1 METLDTASTA
11 SQINLMAMAK
21 HGDLNALA
29 ALMNRSLRTKGIFTE
44 LSLAGNCLTVI
55 AMFSQAAPHKPSLV
69 EMLKRGLNNMQPKGV
84 KRVMVRAVSIE
95 DESLAWQSAFLVLPI
110 NAANNPARSSLNSI
124 AEKIPGLP
132 QMKPQTEASEDPMLP
147 MVKPKAS
154 TKSMTSQALW
164 GYALICIGIVMMLT
178 GLGQDITPTAGEGD
192 GSYSPGAL
200 ANKAIHAQAGGA
212 MMISGAILITGKRS

>member
-69 EMLKRGLNNMQPKGV
+69 DMLKRGLNNIQPKGV

-95 DESLAWQSAFLVLPI
+95 DESLAWQSAFLVLPV
-110 NAANNPARSSLNSI
+110 NATAPNARSPLDSI

-132 QMKPQTEASEDPMLP
+132 QIKATTEVSEDPMLP
-147 MVKPKAS
+147 VAKPKAA
-154 TKSMTSQALW
+154 KNAMTSQSLW
-164 GYALICIGIVMMLT
+164 GYALVCIGIVMMLT
-178 GLGQDITPTAGEGD
+178 GLGQDTTPQVEGGD
-192 GSYSPGAL
+192 GSYNAGAL

-212 MMISGAILITGKRS
+212 MMISGAILITGRRS